1 VHLGW
6 STQLFYRRW
15 SRMRRARLRAGLTQ
29 GDLAAIVGTSLETIS
44 SVERGESI
52 PSVTLALAI
61 ASALD
66 VSVEELFS
74 ADELR

>member
-6 STQLFYRRW
+6 STQLFCPHW
-15 SRMRRARLRAGLTQ
+15 SRMRSARLRAGLTQ
-29 GDLAAIVGTSLETIS
+29 GDLAAIVGTSRETIS

-52 PSVTLALAI
+52 PSLTLALAI
-61 ASALD
+61 AHALD
-66 VSVEELFS
+66 VTVEELFS

>member
-6 STQLFYRRW
+6 STELFYPHW
-15 SRMRRARLRAGLTQ
+15 SRLRSARLWAGLTQ
-29 GDLAAIVGTSLETIS
+29 GDLAAIVGASRETIS

-61 ASALD
+61 ARALD

>member
-1 VHLGW
+1 L
-6 STQLFYRRW
+6 
-15 SRMRRARLRAGLTQ
+15 AGLTQ
-29 GDLAAIVGTSLETIS
+29 GDLAAIVGASRETIS

-61 ASALD
+61 ARALD